1 MNSIADNLAA
11 IRAQMAAACER
22 VGRDPAGVQ
31 LIGVTKTVSLERM
44 REGVESGITVLGENY
59 IQEAREK
66 IESLADLKVSWHFIG
81 HLQSNKAK
89 LAAQWFDC
97 IHTLDRERLARELD
111 RQAHKQGRRIEVL
124 IEVNVGHEESKS
136 GVSPDSLIPL
146 FQAVAPYEG
155 LVVRGLMALP
165 PYLADPEQVRPY
177 LRRLRQLLDRLRE
190 SSAAPER
197 LTELS
202 MGMSHDFQ
210 VAIEEG
216 ATMIRIG
223 TALFGARPPRNG

>member
-1 MNSIADNLAA
+1 MSSIADNLAA
-11 IRAQMAAACER
+11 IKTRIAAVCER

-31 LIGVTKTVSLERM
+31 LIGVTKTVSLERI
-44 REGVESGITVLGENY
+44 REGVEAGVTVLGENY

-66 IESLADLKVSWHFIG
+66 IEALADLQASWHFIG

-89 LAAQWFDC
+89 MAARWFDFV
-97 IHTLDRERLARELD
+97 HTLDRERLARELD
-111 RQAHKQGRRIEVL
+111 RQAHQQGRQISVL

-136 GVSPDSLIPL
+136 GVPPESLIPL
-146 FQAVAPYEG
+146 FRAVAPCDG

-165 PYLADPEQVRPY
+165 PYLDDPEQVRPY
-177 LRRLRQLLDRLRE
+177 LRRLRELLDRLRE
-190 SSAAPER
+190 AGTAPEQ

-202 MGMSHDFQ
+202 MGMSHDFE

-216 ATMIRIG
+216 ATMVRIG
-223 TALFGARPPRNG
+223 TALFGERPVRSG